1 MHTKRMLCL
10 FVVVFYLFVLNRAGQ
25 SNPTFY
31 IETADKRYVLRKKP
45 PGELLPGAHKVLCSV
60 RYVARCSITIM

>member
-1 MHTKRMLCL
+1 MQSKTMLCL
-10 FVVVFYLFVLNRAGQ
+10 FVIVLYLILLFVSNRAGQ

-45 PGELLPGAHKVLCSV
+45 PGELLPGAHKVTWLLLLNI
-60 RYVARCSITIM
+60 ALM